1 MSQIHGINSPLT
13 AFGALIRNPRV
24 IITMKLRLAQ
34 VSDILNV
41 APSSPDA
48 VVTGCSIDSRT
59 VQPGELFFAIRGPRF
74 DGHDF
79 VGAALEAGAVAAVV
93 ERGEGL
99 RVANTIQALQKLAA
113 SVRRLWGRRLV
124 AVTGSVGKTTTK
136 EMIAAVLATRFRI
149 HRSEG
154 NLNNQYGLPLSLL
167 KLEESHEAGVF
178 ELGMSHAGE
187 IAALARIA
195 QPDTGVVTA
204 VAPVHLE
211 YFPSGIEGIARAKRE
226 LIDSLPAG
234 GIAILNAD
242 DQFVSRF
249 GDSFEG
255 FQLSFGID
263 RQADFRACDICEEGD
278 GSQRFRLQWEGEPVE
293 VRLALVGRH
302 NVLNALAALA
312 TAQTFGIHPSRAAAA
327 LAAFRPLK
335 MRGEIL
341 EWNGVRIVNDC
352 YNSNP
357 RALEFLLDT
366 LARAGKGRRRIA
378 VLGEMLELGPASPDL
393 HREAGRRAAA
403 AADCLVAVR
412 GDARYFLE
420 GAAAAGMAAAHL
432 AFFDTPAEA
441 ADHLASLLQPG
452 DVVLFKASRGV
463 KLEDAVAK
471 LMNCGL
477 RNADCG
483 VPPKAAGC
491 NPQSQIRDPKS
502 I

>member
-1 MSQIHGINSPLT
+1 
-13 AFGALIRNPRV
+13 
-24 IITMKLRLAQ
+24 MKLRLAQ

-41 APSSPDA
+41 APPSPDA
-48 VVTGCSIDSRT
+48 GVTGYSIDSRT

-79 VGAALEAGAVAAVV
+79 VGAALQAGAVAAVV

-113 SVRRLWGRRLV
+113 RVRQLWGRRLI

-149 HRSEG
+149 HKSEG

-178 ELGMSHAGE
+178 ELAMSHARE

-211 YFPSGIEGIARAKRE
+211 FFPSGIEGIARAKRE

-249 GDSFEG
+249 GESFEG
-255 FQLSFGID
+255 FTLSFGID
-263 RQADFRACDICEEGD
+263 RQADFRASDICEDGD
-278 GSQRFRLQWEGEPVE
+278 GSQRFRLEWEGEPVE

-327 LAAFRPLK
+327 LAAFRPPQ
-335 MRGEIL
+335 MRGE
-341 EWNGVRIVNDC
+341 V
-352 YNSNP
+352 
-357 RALEFLLDT
+357 
-366 LARAGKGRRRIA
+366 
-378 VLGEMLELGPASPDL
+378 
-393 HREAGRRAAA
+393 
-403 AADCLVAVR
+403 
-412 GDARYFLE
+412 
-420 GAAAAGMAAAHL
+420 
-432 AFFDTPAEA
+432 
-441 ADHLASLLQPG
+441 
-452 DVVLFKASRGV
+452 
-463 KLEDAVAK
+463 
-471 LMNCGL
+471 
-477 RNADCG
+477 
-483 VPPKAAGC
+483 
-491 NPQSQIRDPKS
+491 
-502 I
+502 